1 MKLRIAFL
9 LNALLLISMA
19 FSQTLHAD
27 SLQILHARVNPTIPN
42 MTVSSAYFDIVNHH
56 EEAIRLDSV
65 SSNISTHV
73 KIHEHTMQ
81 AGLMTMQAVANGISI
96 PAGETLSFQ
105 PGGYHL
111 MIMNL
116 KSTIKEG
123 DLIELTFHFSGHV
136 RKTVF
141 AKAMKPVY

>member
-1 MKLRIAFL
+1 MKLRIPFL

-27 SLQILHARVNPTIPN
+27 SLQVLHARVNPTIPS
-42 MTVSSAYFDIVNHH
+42 MTVSSAYVDIVNSH
-56 EEAIRLDSV
+56 EEAMRLESV
-65 SSNISTHV
+65 SSNISTHI

-81 AGLMTMQAVANGISI
+81 GGLMTMQEVANGISI
-96 PAGETLSFQ
+96 PSGETLSFQ
-105 PGGYHL
+105 LGGYHL

-116 KSTIKEG
+116 KSTINEG
-123 DLIELTFHFSGHV
+123 DLIEFTFHFSGHV

-141 AKAMKPVY
+141 AKAMKPTY